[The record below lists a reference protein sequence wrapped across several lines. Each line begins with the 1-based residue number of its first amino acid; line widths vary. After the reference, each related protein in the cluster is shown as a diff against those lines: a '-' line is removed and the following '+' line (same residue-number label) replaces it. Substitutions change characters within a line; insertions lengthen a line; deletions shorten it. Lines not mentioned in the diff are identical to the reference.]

1 MTANVCI
8 RSATLADADAISRM
22 IIKVL
27 KEVNATD
34 YSDTVITA
42 VISNFSKEQ
51 VAARMK
57 QRKVFVITEQ
67 EYIIATGSLEGDMV
81 RSVFV
86 LPSKQGKN
94 IGLLLMNHLEAVAR
108 KQNIRCLTVA
118 SSVTAEGFYSKL
130 GYNALR
136 SEYHGEE
143 RTVIMQKII

>member
-8 RSATLADADAISRM
+8 HSATLADADAISR
-22 IIKVL
+22 IIIQAL
-27 KEVNATD
+27 KEVNAKD

-67 EYIIATGSLEGDMV
+67 ECIIATGSLEGNMV

-94 IGLLLMNHLEAVAR
+94 IGLLLMNHLEEVAR
-108 KQNIRCLTVA
+108 KQNIHCLSV
-118 SSVTAEGFYSKL
+118 SSSITAEGFYRRL

-143 RTVIMQKII
+143 RTIIMQKII